1 MTIRIIIVS
10 PSKER
15 AIKYLIQKI
24 GKDIDRFEINYN
36 EKSSELLNMGWAC
49 FTWLKPDWS
58 GLGHRADIIYVDEN
72 FPISQNIYDAIF
84 RPMLMGYHKFR
95 LKEPEEE

>member
-1 MTIRIIIVS
+1 MTTRIVIVS

-15 AIKYLIQKI
+15 AIKYLKQKI

-36 EKSSELLNMGWAC
+36 EKSSELLNMGWVC

-58 GLGHRADIIYVDEN
+58 GLGFRADIIYVDEN
-72 FPISQNIYDAIF
+72 FPIS
-84 RPMLMGYHKFR
+84 
-95 LKEPEEE
+95 